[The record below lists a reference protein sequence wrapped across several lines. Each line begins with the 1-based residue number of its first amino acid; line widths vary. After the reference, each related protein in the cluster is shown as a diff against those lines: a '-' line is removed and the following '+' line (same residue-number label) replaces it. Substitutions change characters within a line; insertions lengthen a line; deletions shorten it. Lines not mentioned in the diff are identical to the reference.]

1 MIVHTSLRAIRAAGF
16 AAVLLASPSAF
27 AIEETTRTL
36 AEGQQTVESMEALGA
51 DLKAVLRPDIGFP
64 EENVAPWQAAVDAA
78 FARELLE
85 ADFLAALE
93 ERLTDEGRD
102 AALEFNESTLGEEVR
117 VLVEESQGV
126 ELDDELRAETEAFLE
141 SVSDEHEA
149 LFTDL
154 FDAQTSV
161 RRSDLAMDLYFRAMK
176 IAAEPVIGAEA
187 ADAWIDGAQDMRDIY
202 THNYFLTSVATY
214 RPLSE
219 EKLREFVEAIGS
231 PGMFA
236 FSEQSTAALGVAL
249 EAASDRLQ
257 DAYTEELD
265 NR

>member
-1 MIVHTSLRAIRAAGF
+1 MIVHTSLRAVRVVTF
-16 AAVLLASPSAF
+16 AAVLLGAPSAF

-36 AEGQQTVESMEALGA
+36 AEGQQTVESMEALGE

-64 EENVAPWQAAVDAA
+64 EDHVAPWKAAVDSA
-78 FARELLE
+78 FERELLE

-93 ERLTDEGRD
+93 ARLTDEARE
-102 AALEFNESTLGEEVR
+102 AALEFNESALGNEVR
-117 VLVEESQGV
+117 VLVEEFQGV
-126 ELDDELRAETEAFLE
+126 ELDDELRAKTEAFLE
-141 SVSDEHEA
+141 AASEEHAA
-149 LFTDL
+149 LLTDL
-154 FDAQTSV
+154 FDAQASV

-176 IAAEPVIGAEA
+176 TAAEPVIGAEA
-187 ADAWIDGAQDMRDIY
+187 ADAWIDSAQDMRDIY
-202 THNYFLTSVATY
+202 TRDYFLTTVVTY

-219 EKLREFVEAIGS
+219 DKLREFFEAVGS

-236 FSEQSTAALGVAL
+236 FAEQSTAALGEAL

-257 DAYTEELD
+257 DAYAAELD